1 MYFVAGFYVCS
12 VCASVFTM
20 HTWVGRGGECRHKP
34 SSILSSVVVFFVQ
47 QEVMS
52 ASVSG
57 NLDAPEGGFDA
68 IMQAVACEVWQCC

>member
-1 MYFVAGFYVCS
+1 MCWQG
-12 VCASVFTM
+12 
-20 HTWVGRGGECRHKP
+20 WGGVDTNRAAFCY
-34 SSILSSVVVFFVQ
+34 LCVVFFVQ

-68 IMQAVACEVWQCC
+68 IMQAVACEVWKCC